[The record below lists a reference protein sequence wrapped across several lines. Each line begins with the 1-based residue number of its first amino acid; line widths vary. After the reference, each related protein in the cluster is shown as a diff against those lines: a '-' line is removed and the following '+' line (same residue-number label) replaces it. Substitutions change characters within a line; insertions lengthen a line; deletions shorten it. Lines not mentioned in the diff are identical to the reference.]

1 MAKIDAWK
9 LWSLQ
14 YQLLMQVIGEV
25 NDDVSALGVDVKE
38 LFVLAEIDEHPHPA
52 ALATKLV
59 MPKPT
64 VTVYLKRFEASGLV
78 KREID
83 AADLRKHRLQLT
95 PAGKKIVTRGL
106 AILSDGFRT
115 RRDRLSAYEQTDCGR
130 LLEKMSG
137 GAT

>member
-1 MAKIDAWK
+1 MATIDAWK

-115 RRDRLSAYEQTDCGR
+115 RLDRLSASEQTDFGR
-130 LLEKMSG
+130 LLEKMFQ
-137 GAT
+137 